1 MYKALYRSY
10 RPQTFF
16 DVVGQHHIT
25 QTFQN
30 AIVQQKFTHAYLISG
45 PRGTG
50 KTTLAKIFA
59 KAVNCLDLQSNA
71 EPCNQCPVC
80 LGVNDGSLSDII
92 EIDAASNNGVDEIR
106 ELREKAKYAPTLAKY
121 KVYIIDEV
129 HMLSTGAFNALLKT
143 LEEPPKHVIFIL
155 ATTELHKIPVTIIS
169 RCQRFEVKKM
179 TEIQIIERLNFVLT
193 QEQIE
198 FEQDAMALIARVSDG
213 GMRDALSLLDQ
224 VISYCSGKITLHD
237 VYDVAGIAT
246 ADQVQAFL
254 VSLNEQ
260 NDEQILKIIEQIFEA
275 GKDLTQFIEQL
286 LFMLRDLLIAKT
298 QTGLKEH
305 LILVKSMDVSFLYQ
319 AIDTF
324 NTCQHQLKYTSFP
337 RLALETT
344 AIQFMYPTQIQKNE
358 NTTTRQEAGMQ
369 KKIQKLQEQMQ
380 DLVSQVEQLEKKLK
394 EAPIQNKFMPIV
406 AQKPKVI
413 LDDYTDVYRILA
425 QATLYRDTQSI
436 AQLQQFWSTIQK
448 KANHPEFTFLIDS
461 VAKAA
466 IESEFVIATRFEH
479 VKEQL
484 ENQETRKKLEKYLR
498 EMFGRTLTYTIL
510 LEEEW
515 QQLRE
520 QFASKWKNKE
530 VTEVTLQQLT
540 KVIPQNDEEKIETV
554 ENIESEFF
562 EGDHLLFDGEYVQNE
577 QQDDIIITATD
588 LFGDIVEV
596 I

>member
-1 MYKALYRSY
+1 
-10 RPQTFF
+10 
-16 DVVGQHHIT
+16 
-25 QTFQN
+25 
-30 AIVQQKFTHAYLISG
+30 
-45 PRGTG
+45 
-50 KTTLAKIFA
+50 
-59 KAVNCLDLQSNA
+59 
-71 EPCNQCPVC
+71 
-80 LGVNDGSLSDII
+80 
-92 EIDAASNNGVDEIR
+92 
-106 ELREKAKYAPTLAKY
+106 
-121 KVYIIDEV
+121 
-129 HMLSTGAFNALLKT
+129 
-143 LEEPPKHVIFIL
+143 
-155 ATTELHKIPVTIIS
+155 
-169 RCQRFEVKKM
+169 
-179 TEIQIIERLNFVLT
+179 
-193 QEQIE
+193 
-198 FEQDAMALIARVSDG
+198 
-213 GMRDALSLLDQ
+213 
-224 VISYCSGKITLHD
+224 
-237 VYDVAGIAT
+237 
-246 ADQVQAFL
+246 
-254 VSLNEQ
+254 
-260 NDEQILKIIEQIFEA
+260 
-275 GKDLTQFIEQL
+275 
-286 LFMLRDLLIAKT
+286 
-298 QTGLKEH
+298 
-305 LILVKSMDVSFLYQ
+305 
-319 AIDTF
+319 
-324 NTCQHQLKYTSFP
+324 
-337 RLALETT
+337 
-344 AIQFMYPTQIQKNE
+344 
-358 NTTTRQEAGMQ
+358 
-369 KKIQKLQEQMQ
+369 
-380 DLVSQVEQLEKKLK
+380 
-394 EAPIQNKFMPIV
+394 NKFMPIV

-540 KVIPQNDEEKIETV
+540 KVILQNDEEKIETV